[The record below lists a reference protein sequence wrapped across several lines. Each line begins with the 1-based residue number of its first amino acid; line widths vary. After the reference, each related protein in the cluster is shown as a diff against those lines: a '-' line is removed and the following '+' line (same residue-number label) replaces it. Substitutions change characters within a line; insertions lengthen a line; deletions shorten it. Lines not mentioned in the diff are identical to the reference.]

1 MRRMSAAVMTAVG
14 LMAVALL
21 ALAAAIPATLARAEP
36 DAELRDLVTRHVQ
49 PLLLPP
55 GGMAVALTIDGRT
68 EFLNFGMA
76 DSARKQAM
84 TSDALFNLASVGKVF
99 TSALLAQA
107 VKRGEVALD
116 DPVAKYVTEL
126 QQGGD
131 IRKVTLGQLASH
143 TSGLH
148 RVPQQYETWHR
159 GQYSLPDFIRYLNAW
174 QADDGHTPGKQDLY
188 SNTGFVLLALAL
200 QRRFDMPYAKLL
212 EQRLLAPLGMTS
224 TAMPVPRPNARG
236 QIAPALR
243 QRAVQGYAVDGQP
256 VGQPGNEQGIFNWAG
271 TGQMYSSARDMAV
284 FLAANLGALPDNRP
298 LQDAM
303 ALAQQGVFTVNP
315 RFTQALV
322 LAGRAQRRSHHRRQ
336 ERRPQQHL
344 DLCRHD
350 PAEADRR

>member
-1 MRRMSAAVMTAVG
+1 MRRMSVAVITAVG
-14 LMAVALL
+14 L
-21 ALAAAIPATLARAEP
+21 AAIASTTPWAPARAQS

-49 PLLLPP
+49 PLLLAPA
-55 GGMAVALTIDGRT
+55 GMAVALHIDGRT
-68 EFLNFGMA
+68 VFFNFGMA

-99 TSALLAQA
+99 TSTLLAQA

-148 RVPQQYETWHR
+148 RVPRQYEPWHR
-159 GQYSLPDFIRYLNAW
+159 GPYSLPDFIRYLNAW
-174 QADDGHTPGKQDLY
+174 KADDGHEPGKQDIY

-200 QRRFDMPYAKLL
+200 QRRFDTPYAKLL

-243 QRAVQGYAVDGQP
+243 
-256 VGQPGNEQGIFNWAG
+256 
-271 TGQMYSSARDMAV
+271 SARCRATPSTAIRSASPATSRASSTGPAPGRCIPPPATWRCSSPPISARCPTIV
-284 FLAANLGALPDNRP
+284 RRKTRWRSRSRAYSRSIRAS
-298 LQDAM
+298 
-303 ALAQQGVFTVNP
+303 P
-315 RFTQALV
+315 RRS
-322 LAGRAQRRSHHRRQ
+322 AGRSCATTISPSSTRTAASTTP
-336 ERRPQQHL
+336 RPMSG
-344 DLCRHD
+344 
-350 PAEADRR
+350 

>member
-1 MRRMSAAVMTAVG
+1 MRRMPAAVMTAVG
-14 LMAVALL
+14 RVTIVLV
-21 ALAAAIPATLARAEP
+21 ALAAAIPSTLARAEP

-68 EFLNFGMA
+68 EFFNFGMA
-76 DSARKQAM
+76 DTARKQAM
-84 TSDALFNLASVGKVF
+84 TSDSLFNLASVGKVF
-99 TSALLAQA
+99 TSTLLAQA
-107 VKRGEVALD
+107 VKRGGVALD

-148 RVPQQYETWHR
+148 RVPQQHETWHR
-159 GQYSLPDFIRYLNAW
+159 GQYSLPDFFRYLNAW
-174 QADDGHTPGKQDLY
+174 QADDGHTPGKQDIY
-188 SNTGFVLLALAL
+188 SNTGFVLLQLAL

-224 TAMPVPRPNARG
+224 TAMPAPRPNARG

-243 QRAVQGYAVDGQP
+243 QRAVQGYAVDSHP
-256 VGQPGNEQGIFNWAG
+256 VGQPGNEQGIFNWPG

-303 ALAQQGVFTVNP
+303 AFA
-315 RFTQALV
+315 
-322 LAGRAQRRSHHRRQ
+322 
-336 ERRPQQHL
+336 
-344 DLCRHD
+344 
-350 PAEADRR
+350 